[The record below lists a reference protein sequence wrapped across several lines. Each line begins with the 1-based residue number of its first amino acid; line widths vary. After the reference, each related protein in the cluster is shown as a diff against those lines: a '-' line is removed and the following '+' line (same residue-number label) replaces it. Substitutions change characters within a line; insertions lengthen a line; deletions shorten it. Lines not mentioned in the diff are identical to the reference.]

1 MKMGPK
7 EYQQLVQERA
17 TPSPVWRDMAAAF
30 VVGGGI
36 CAGGQGLSNLY
47 QYWGLD
53 RQTAGTAVSLTLIVI
68 AAVLTGRAD
77 RKATLELTG
86 GRLEVEW
93 SPEDNHVYQ
102 TGPAAFV
109 FDGVWPD

>member
-1 MKMGPK
+1 MPEHYRYSLPVKAGD
-7 EYQQLVQERA
+7 QRQLGELTGAACA
-17 TPSPVWRDMAAAF
+17 TLV
-30 VVGGGI
+30 
-36 CAGGQGLSNLY
+36 
-47 QYWGLD
+47 
-53 RQTAGTAVSLTLIVI
+53 

-77 RKATLELTG
+77 RTATLELAG

-93 SPEDNHVYQ
+93 SPDDNHVYQ